1 MAHNNKGYTKSGR
14 DFTLSHLISSAKKT
28 EDYINGMADHYIR
41 HNNMSAT
48 DRTELQI
55 LYDAAQGIIDSED
68 YKYVTNPLNVANE
81 KYHRF
86 PAKLKNYDII
96 KPIIASFVGE
106 TSKREF
112 GASVSVGNPDAEN
125 KRKAE
130 LSKKMEKIASQ
141 NIINELNTLVDTGVP
156 SEETPDMEDAK
167 AEFEENYDDKR
178 AIVGQEA
185 LDYLK
190 HNLNLDQKILQLMYD
205 WVVCG
210 RVFTFK
216 EPRYDDVIYRII
228 DPRDITVIGWGDNIY
243 AEDAEA
249 IVVAYKVTGSE
260 LLSRFYEEIREH
272 DQKKEILEYIDA
284 EMFEIGSTNFD
295 AVSMTTHHFDSRN
308 NNLDSLDIAEVGT
321 ITLYHVVWTTITKAY
336 ILHYENELGEPKEIY
351 VDDTYKLDKANGDI
365 RLEEIYVTEWY
376 ENYRIDDRFYIDG
389 GRGLCQ
395 RHLINNLASCKLPY
409 NGVIYGYRQSEID
422 SKVKQMLPYQMLYNI
437 FHYRWELLLA
447 KNKDKIMALP
457 LGMIPDGGGRGW
469 DEDKFFYFME
479 AMNFMVYDETA
490 PNAQQFIQGIKS
502 IDMSIGNAMDKM
514 WANLQAIKQEC
525 WDLIGMNRQRY
536 GSTFASDGKGNTE
549 QAIFRSSIL
558 TAPMYFQFDKF
569 MEMDYKGLLDASKIA
584 YADGKKASYVNSD
597 GKTAWFEITDEE
609 VIDFMESEFNI
620 FARNSI
626 FEQEKLEKAE
636 NLILTM
642 GQNGMTPDTMLEVLD
657 ASSMS
662 KMKRFVKE
670 GLAAERQFQQQGQQ
684 QQAETAQMQTEAEK
698 AKQDSK
704 NMTDIEVAR
713 IQAQAK
719 IQAAGISS
727 VNNTPTEMGMDEL
740 MADTANMESN
750 AVANTETALSKKDAA
765 MFKRNSQ
772 ANNDQL
778 KREQM
783 ANQLAIAKENKN
795 RYDK

>member
-1 MAHNNKGYTKSGR
+1 MASNNKSYTKSGR
-14 DFTLSHLISSAKKT
+14 DFTLSHLISSSKKE
-28 EDYINGMADHYIR
+28 EDYLNGMADHYIR
-41 HNNMSAT
+41 HNNMSSVE
-48 DRTELQI
+48 RTEMQI
-55 LYDAAQGIIDSED
+55 LYDAAQGIIDTDD
-68 YKYVTNPLNVANE
+68 YKYVTNPLNATNDQ
-81 KYHRF
+81 YQRF

-96 KPIIASFVGE
+96 KPIIASFIGE

-112 GASVSVGNPDAEN
+112 GASVTVGNPDADN
-125 KRKAE
+125 KRKQALAE
-130 LSKKMEKIASQ
+130 EMEKILAQDIVNEINSQ
-141 NIINELNTLVDTGVP
+141 VDTGIP
-156 SEETPDMEDAK
+156 SQETPNTKDAQE
-167 AEFEENYDDKR
+167 EFEESYDDKR

-185 LDYLK
+185 LDYIK
-190 HNLNLDQKILQLMYD
+190 HNVNLDQKILQLMYD
-205 WVVCG
+205 WTVCG

-216 EPRYDDVIYRII
+216 EPRYDDVIYKVI
-228 DPRDITVIGWGDNIY
+228 DPRDITVIGWGDNTY

-249 IVVAYKVTGSE
+249 IVVAYKIHSSE
-260 LLSRFYEEIREH
+260 LLARFYEEIREH
-272 DQKKEILEYIDA
+272 KEKDEILKYIDE
-284 EMFEIGSTNFD
+284 EMFEVGSTNYD
-295 AVSMTTHHFDSRN
+295 TVAMSTHSFDSRN
-308 NNLDSLDIAEVGT
+308 NAMDSLNINDVGT
-321 ITLYHVVWTTITKAY
+321 ITLYHVTWTSITKAY
-336 ILHYENELGEPKEIY
+336 ILHYENELGQKKEMY
-351 VDDTYKLDKANGDI
+351 VDDAYTLDKANGDI
-365 RLEEIYVTEWY
+365 ELEEIYVTEWY

-389 GRGLCQ
+389 GRGLAQ
-395 RHLINNLASCKLPY
+395 RHLINNLATCKLPY
-409 NGVIYGYRQSEID
+409 NGVLYGYRISEID

-502 IDMSIGNAMDKM
+502 IDMGIGNAMDQM
-514 WANLQAIKQEC
+514 WNNLQSIKQEC

-536 GSTFASDGKGNTE
+536 GDTYASDGKGNTE
-549 QAIFRSSIL
+549 QAIFRSAIL

-569 MEMDYKGLLDASKIA
+569 LEQDYKGLLDCSKVA
-584 YADGKKASYVNSD
+584 YADGKKSAYVNSE
-597 GKTAWFEITDEE
+597 GKTAWFEIADDE

-636 NLILTM
+636 SLILTM

-657 ASSMS
+657 ANSMS
-662 KMKRFVKE
+662 KMKRYVKE
-670 GLAAERQFQQQGQQ
+670 GLAAERAFQQQGQQ
-684 QQAETAQMQTEAEK
+684 QQSETAQMQVEAEK
-698 AKQDSK
+698 LKQDSK
-704 NMTDIEVAR
+704 NQTDIQVAQ

-727 VNNTPTEMGMDEL
+727 VQNEDTGLDGL
-740 MADTANMESN
+740 IDDTASMESN
-750 AVANTETALSKKDAA
+750 AVANTEAALSKKDAA

-772 ANNDQL
+772 NASDQL

-783 ANQLAIAKENKN
+783 INQMAIAKENKN